1 LDTRIK
7 ICGITRVADAQAAVA
22 AGAHALGLN
31 FAPISPRRIDLATA
45 AEISGS
51 VAGEVCRVGLFV
63 DPEQAQVTSVLD
75 AVELDVLQFHG
86 EESAEFCRSFSLP
99 YLKAFRVAG
108 PFDGEAAAASYP
120 DACALLLDAYVPGI
134 PGGTGS
140 RFELAHWPVSAPLPL
155 ILSGGLDSSNVA
167 AALAE
172 VRTRTGRLPFAV
184 DLSGGVESGTKGVK
198 DHQKIRD
205 FVAAVTAACA

>member
-1 LDTRIK
+1 MD
-7 ICGITRVADAQAAVA
+7 DAQVAVA
-22 AGAHALGLN
+22 SGVDALGLN
-31 FAPISPRRIDLATA
+31 FAPISPRRIDLPTA
-45 AEISGS
+45 AEISNHT
-51 VAGEVCRVGLFV
+51 AGRISRVGLFV
-63 DPEQAQVTSVLD
+63 DPDEAEVAAVLD

-86 EESAEFCRSFSLP
+86 EESAEFCRSFAMP

-108 PFDGEAAAASYP
+108 PFDGDKAAAAYP

-140 RFELAHWPVSAPLPL
+140 RFELAHWPLSAPLPL
-155 ILSGGLDSSNVA
+155 ILSGGLDGANVVS
-167 AALAE
+167 ALTE
-172 VRTRTGRLPFAV
+172 LRQRTGSLPFAV

-205 FVAAVTAACA
+205 FVAAVTAA

>member
-1 LDTRIK
+1 M
-7 ICGITRVADAQAAVA
+7 ADAQASVA
-22 AGAHALGLN
+22 AGVHALGLN
-31 FAPISPRRIDLATA
+31 FAPISPRRIDVATA
-45 AEISGS
+45 AEISAG
-51 VAGEVCRVGLFV
+51 VAGKATRVGLFV
-63 DPEQAQVTSVLD
+63 DPDEAQVAAVLD

-86 EESAEFCRSFSLP
+86 EESAAFCRGFSLP

-108 PFDGEAAAASYP
+108 PFDGEAAAAAYP

-140 RFELAHWPVSAPLPL
+140 RFELSNWPVSAPLPL
-155 ILSGGLDSSNVA
+155 ILSGGLNIDNIAS
-167 AALAE
+167 ALAE
-172 VRTRTGRLPFAV
+172 VKERSGSLPFAV

-205 FVAAVTAACA
+205 FVAAVTAA